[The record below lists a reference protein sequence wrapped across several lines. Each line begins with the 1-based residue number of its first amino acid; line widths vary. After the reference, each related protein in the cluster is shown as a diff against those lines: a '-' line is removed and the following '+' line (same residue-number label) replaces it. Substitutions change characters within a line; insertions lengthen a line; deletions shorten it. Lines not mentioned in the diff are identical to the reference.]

1 MMMLVLFKL
10 VMLAFRSLLESTIV
24 LSIYFAINL
33 NFNIVKLTQ
42 INISKSNII
51 FYLVIMYSRNSHSIL
66 LAGE

>member
-1 MMMLVLFKL
+1 MMLVLFKL

-42 INISKSNII
+42 INISKSKII
-51 FYLVIMYSRNSHSIL
+51 FYLVIMYSHNSYSIL